1 MTQLVWPAFK
11 QEDNL
16 PLYFTLEAIL
26 LLISLGTLIF
36 LVYNISFYVIL
47 QKRSSIFITTF
58 YVKAVLIVILDLVWG
73 VLRICGTHMFH
84 KILYY
89 VSPSSTDLEI
99 LALIKFVL
107 SSIKC
112 LQNSGP
118 VTSATLQDC
127 RPQEPGWQ
135 QNDYD
140 YAVRGYRMLLANI
153 YMYYIEVFLYIAV
166 GAAQLAAMGDLT
178 KKITESVRG
187 IYTRDEGCYDKCI
200 GRISSKS
207 LTFFVLAL
215 SACINI
221 CGLIILFKGC
231 FEGFNILSKSMF
243 MAGEA
248 NFIVSIADAYKMP
261 LTMVTMLVLSTCL
274 LLYFIHM

>member
-118 VTSATLQDC
+118 VTSATLQEC
-127 RPQEPGWQ
+127 RP
-135 QNDYD
+135 
-140 YAVRGYRMLLANI
+140 
-153 YMYYIEVFLYIAV
+153 
-166 GAAQLAAMGDLT
+166 
-178 KKITESVRG
+178 
-187 IYTRDEGCYDKCI
+187 
-200 GRISSKS
+200 
-207 LTFFVLAL
+207 
-215 SACINI
+215 
-221 CGLIILFKGC
+221 
-231 FEGFNILSKSMF
+231 
-243 MAGEA
+243 
-248 NFIVSIADAYKMP
+248 
-261 LTMVTMLVLSTCL
+261 
-274 LLYFIHM
+274 